1 MHNRRELSNDE
12 ADLLRDE
19 SLPPAE
25 NEEIIED
32 DEWAEFRGLSETEK
46 KWALLQL
53 QLDRE
58 KKYFD
63 SMGMTD

>member
-53 QLDRE
+53 QLRRRL
-58 KKYFD
+58 
-63 SMGMTD
+63 SST